1 MDKKKKKKK
10 KKKEKI
16 RAFNSDTFLKLKQ
29 FLYLDGN
36 YKKRSF
42 ILDNFASGLCY
53 RMWEEFY
60 TASDEICA
68 LTNITNM
75 YRITNYK
82 NIDKFIDD
90 KTFTRLLQLYGMG
103 YFGAYNYRTADIWE
117 LNKYLHQLLENEI
130 MRLKIPLSYIAYYF
144 ERGMFREKRQTFRKF
159 NSLSL
164 KYKLYIYDLIS
175 PINYDYSNCL
185 KEWIAKK
192 DEPEDNIYAPFP
204 TQDFGSGM
212 VNIEELKK
220 SNLNQ
225 KRLLGLLSLI
235 SNGDEIKRNHGPALR
250 NMLTHSHLLSQLHQS
265 YETRRIGL
273 YLWDMCKNP
282 LNPEQIDYD
291 DLINY
296 LYNINIR
303 YSSSKEEFRRMMRI
317 YIDKSTECIKQG
329 KFLPYTNESSAREDV
344 ESPSLADD

>member
-1 MDKKKKKKK
+1 MG
-10 KKKEKI
+10 
-16 RAFNSDTFLKLKQ
+16 NLKN
-29 FLYLDGN
+29 LYN
-36 YKKRSF
+36 
-42 ILDNFASGLCY
+42 
-53 RMWEEFY
+53 
-60 TASDEICA
+60 
-68 LTNITNM
+68 
-75 YRITNYK
+75 
-82 NIDKFIDD
+82 
-90 KTFTRLLQLYGMG
+90 
-103 YFGAYNYRTADIWE
+103 
-117 LNKYLHQLLENEI
+117 LLENEI
-130 MRLKIPLSYIAYYF
+130 ERLKVPLSFISYYF
-144 ERGMFREKRQTFRKF
+144 ERDPSVAKHRGFRKF
-159 NSLSL
+159 NYLSL

-185 KEWIAKK
+185 KEWNAKK

-235 SNGDEIKRNHGPALR
+235 SNEDEIKRNHGPALR

-265 YETRRIGL
+265 YETIRIGL

-303 YSSSKEEFRRMMRI
+303 SSSSKEEFKRMMRI

-329 KFLPYTNESSAREDV
+329 KFLPYTNESPAREDG
-344 ESPSLADD
+344 EPPSLADD